1 MSFAAA
7 SAKEDEPNESNLVK
21 SLKSVW
27 KKAKSRPSLPGK
39 KDCIR
44 QTAQWIKILLYKIPK
59 NLCISTTSI

>member
-39 KDCIR
+39 KVCIR
-44 QTAQWIKILLYKIPK
+44 QLTKILLHKIPK
-59 NLCISTTSI
+59 KSLH